1 MPIVNAPPGLRQIKM
16 YDGTVYP
23 VDRASR
29 RMNVDNPEHAAAID
43 AMSGNGT
50 AGLLTAQFREFG
62 GGLLAQDGAE
72 VARAAVIDDEGIVR
86 TPNAIVLTEPEA
98 FVRLESK
105 QDRFSRVHGP
115 FLLVLVRLPPGLSG
129 DACVR
134 VRGAGCGRSA
144 SSARSG

>member
-62 GGLLAQDGAE
+62 GGRKAGRWCTSCQPARLWQPWSTECPRCGA
-72 VARAAVIDDEGIVR
+72 A
-86 TPNAIVLTEPEA
+86 TE
-98 FVRLESK
+98 LET
-105 QDRFSRVHGP
+105 
-115 FLLVLVRLPPGLSG
+115 
-129 DACVR
+129 
-134 VRGAGCGRSA
+134 GA
-144 SSARSG
+144 